1 MLELQKVTVQYG
13 GFTAVEDITFEVP
26 AGQFVAVVGPTGCGK
41 SSLLNLVA
49 GLLAPAQG
57 SVRTGARPVNAV
69 NRDCSDTT
77 RNLQDGGQEPGA
89 PVVGAGR
96 THRVRRPLPAPA
108 VRRTAEAGGDGS
120 GARESSA
127 HPVDGRALQ
136 RAGRPDARPHGAGV
150 VGALAGAAG
159 HGPVRDAR
167 SGGGDRAVR
176 SRAVADR
183 WTSLA
188 AQGRPRG

>member
-69 NRDCSDTT
+69 NRDCGYMFQVDALLPWKTALDNVLLGPILRGTS
-77 RNLQDGGQEPGA
+77 
-89 PVVGAGR
+89 R
-96 THRVRRPLPAPA
+96 T
-108 VRRTAEAGGDGS
+108 E
-120 GARESSA
+120 
-127 HPVDGRALQ
+127 
-136 RAGRPDARPHGAGV
+136 
-150 VGALAGAAG
+150 
-159 HGPVRDAR
+159 AR
-167 SGGGDRAVR
+167 SLARQWLDGPTNVLETLKAADTQTDWSKVDLSKTFTNSFVEAVK
-176 SRAVADR
+176 
-183 WTSLA
+183 
-188 AQGRPRG
+188 

>member
-69 NRDCSDTT
+69 NRDCGYMFQTDALLPWKTAAQ
-77 RNLQDGGQEPGA
+77 RGVGEEVRAPGA
-89 PVVGAGR
+89 WRASGWRGSDSPGSKSATR
-96 THRVRRPLPAPA
+96 TSCP
-108 VRRTAEAGGDGS
+108 EGS
-120 GARESSA
+120 G
-127 HPVDGRALQ
+127 
-136 RAGRPDARPHGAGV
+136 
-150 VGALAGAAG
+150 
-159 HGPVRDAR
+159 
-167 SGGGDRAVR
+167 SGW
-176 SRAVADR
+176 R
-183 WTSLA
+183 WL
-188 AQGRPRG
+188 RCL